1 MMADWIHQAAWQR
14 LTFRRGDRGLLPN
27 FDEQLAQFFEH
38 QLSDE
43 DRDRLLSLPGDEM
56 QVRLRQ
62 MYLMQM
68 KPVEPAHRPEHSQPG
83 KKPAARKSP
92 AEPPAKA
99 GG

>member
-1 MMADWIHQAAWQR
+1 MAEQWQILAEWIHQAAKQR
-14 LTFRRGDRGLLPN
+14 LAFRQGDRGLLPN

-56 QVRLRQ
+56 QMRLRQ

-68 KPVEPAHRPEHSQPG
+68 KPGEPVHRPPH
-83 KKPAARKSP
+83 KPPPK
-92 AEPPAKA
+92 PPASA
-99 GG
+99 GGY